1 MFFLLK
7 NCLIL
12 FVPALQVDFFPNRAN
27 NQTFVE
33 CFDKANIMIVMVS
46 DNNHVSALY
55 STVQYSIQYM
65 EPESKII
72 GKFLI
77 GCVIAVYSNMIAK
90 YPLAFLSPLRC
101 LFFRGTFQGEKF
113 AK

>member
-1 MFFLLK
+1 
-7 NCLIL
+7 
-12 FVPALQVDFFPNRAN
+12 
-27 NQTFVE
+27 
-33 CFDKANIMIVMVS
+33 
-46 DNNHVSALY
+46 
-55 STVQYSIQYM
+55 M